1 MNWIKVISSSR
12 NLRTSVFIPPSTVTL
27 KRGSQVR
34 PAVNREFTT
43 GGPQLDYKT
52 IMCDVLVVGAGG
64 AGCRAAIEAANQNL
78 DVIMLSKEMLGKAHT
93 SMAEGGYNV
102 SLGNVDPDDNPET
115 HFKDTIVGG
124 NYLNNQKLAEILVN
138 NAAQRIFD
146 LEDMGAVFD
155 RTPEGKIA
163 QRPFGKQSWRR
174 TAYSSDRT
182 GSEIMVTLTE
192 GIRKSSVRVFDEVFA
207 TKLLVTDGTISGVCA
222 VDLKY
227 GDYLV
232 FRAKS
237 VVMATGGAG
246 RIFKVTSNA
255 QLDVGDGY
263 GMAYE
268 AGCDMIDME
277 MIQFHPTGMVKPESA
292 KGRLVTEAVRGEGGI
307 LLNNKGER
315 FMNRYYPEVMELA
328 GRDQVTRS
336 IMTEVMEGRGSPDG
350 GVYLSIAHLPRSI
363 IDFRLESMVE
373 QFEDAGVD
381 IRNEP
386 MQVSPTAHHF
396 MGGIRINEHATTT
409 IPGLFAAGE
418 CTGGVHGGNRLG
430 GNALADTQVFG
441 AVSGE
446 SAARFAKETKHL
458 GVNHD
463 EILKEFER
471 LEVMLSRKEGIS
483 PSDGRVELTEL
494 MWEKVQIFRKEED
507 LEYAVRELRRIEE
520 KVVPNIKVDVPVKRF
535 NPGWH
540 QAIEFVH
547 MVTTARMVAEAA
559 LMRKGSRGAH
569 FRVDG
574 DPNDKGYYNIVI
586 SKGKDGKMHLEKED
600 LVITKITP
608 P

>member
-1 MNWIKVISSSR
+1 M
-12 NLRTSVFIPPSTVTL
+12 
-27 KRGSQVR
+27 
-34 PAVNREFTT
+34 
-43 GGPQLDYKT
+43 DYKT

-64 AGCRAAIEAANQNL
+64 AGCRAAIEASKHNL
-78 DVIMLSKEMLGKAHT
+78 DVIILSKELLGKAHT
-93 SMAEGGYNV
+93 AMAEGGYNV
-102 SLGNVDPDDNPET
+102 SLGNVDPDDNPDT

-124 NYLNNQKLAEILVN
+124 NYLNNQKLAEILVRD
-138 NAAQRIFD
+138 APQRIFD

-174 TAYSSDRT
+174 TAYASDRT
-182 GSEIMVTLTE
+182 GSEIMVTLIE
-192 GIRKSSVRVFDEVFA
+192 GVRKTSVRVFDEVFA
-207 TKLLVTDGTISGVCA
+207 TKLLVADGKISGVCA

-246 RIFKVTSNA
+246 RIFSVTSNA

-268 AGCDMIDME
+268 AGCEMIDME

-328 GRDQVTRS
+328 GRDQVARS
-336 IMTEVMEGRGSPDG
+336 IMTEVKEGRGSPDG

-363 IDFRLESMVE
+363 IEFRLESMIE

-381 IRNEP
+381 IREEP

-396 MGGIRINEHATTT
+396 MGGIKIDENSSTN
-409 IPGLFAAGE
+409 ISGLYAAGE

-430 GNALADTQVFG
+430 GNALADTQVYG
-441 AVSGE
+441 ALAGE
-446 SAARFAKETKHL
+446 NAANYAKNEHHL
-458 GVNHD
+458 GVNRE
-463 EILKEFER
+463 EIQEEFVR
-471 LEVMLSRKEGIS
+471 LESMLKRKEGIS
-483 PSDGRVELTEL
+483 PADARDELTEL
-494 MWEKVQIFRKEED
+494 MWTKVQIFRKEE
-507 LEYAVRELRRIEE
+507 EMQYAVHELKRIEKE
-520 KVVPNIKVDVPVKRF
+520 VVPNIKVDVPVKRF

-540 QAIEFVH
+540 QAIEFAH

-559 LMRKGSRGAH
+559 VIRKGSRGAH
-569 FRVDG
+569 FRVDA

-586 SKGKDGKMHLEKED
+586 RKGKDGKMELRKDD

>member
-1 MNWIKVISSSR
+1 
-12 NLRTSVFIPPSTVTL
+12 
-27 KRGSQVR
+27 
-34 PAVNREFTT
+34 
-43 GGPQLDYKT
+43 
-52 IMCDVLVVGAGG
+52 MCDVLVVGAGG
-64 AGCRAAIEAANQNL
+64 AGCRAAIEASRHNL
-78 DVIMLSKEMLGKAHT
+78 DVIMLSKELLGKAHT
-93 SMAEGGYNV
+93 AMAEGGYNV
-102 SLGNVDPDDNPET
+102 SLGNVDPDDDPET

-124 NYLNNQKLAEILVN
+124 NYLNNQKLAEILVR
-138 NAAQRIFD
+138 NASQRIFD

-163 QRPFGKQSWRR
+163 QRTFGKQSWRR
-174 TAYSSDRT
+174 TAYASDRT
-182 GSEIMVTLTE
+182 GSEIMVTLIE
-192 GIRKSSVRVFDEVFA
+192 GVRKSSVRVFDEVFA
-207 TKLLVTDGTISGVCA
+207 TRLLVTNGKISGVCA

-246 RIFKVTSNA
+246 RIFSVTSNA

-268 AGCDMIDME
+268 AGCEMIDME

-328 GRDQVTRS
+328 GRDQVARS
-336 IMTEVMEGRGSPDG
+336 IMTEVKEGRGSPDG

-363 IDFRLESMVE
+363 IEFRLESMIE

-381 IRNEP
+381 IREEP

-396 MGGIRINEHATTT
+396 MGGIRIDENSGTN
-409 IPGLFAAGE
+409 ISGLYAAGE

-430 GNALADTQVFG
+430 GNALADTQVYG
-441 AVSGE
+441 ALAGE
-446 SAARFAKETKHL
+446 NASEYAKGNDHL
-458 GVNHD
+458 GVDRD
-463 EILKEFER
+463 EIQEEFVRLDSMLK
-471 LEVMLSRKEGIS
+471 RKEGIS
-483 PSDGRVELTEL
+483 PADARDELTEL
-494 MWEKVQIFRKEED
+494 MWTKVQIFRKEDEMQ
-507 LEYAVRELRRIEE
+507 YAVKELKRIEKE
-520 KVVPNIKVDVPVKRF
+520 VVPKIKVDVPVKRF

-559 LMRKGSRGAH
+559 VLRKGSRGAH
-569 FRVDG
+569 YRVDA
-574 DPNDKGYYNIVI
+574 DPNDNGYYNIVI
-586 SKGKDGKMHLEKED
+586 KKNKDGKMELRKED
-600 LVITKITP
+600 LVITSITP

>member
-1 MNWIKVISSSR
+1 M
-12 NLRTSVFIPPSTVTL
+12 
-27 KRGSQVR
+27 
-34 PAVNREFTT
+34 
-43 GGPQLDYKT
+43 DYKT

-64 AGCRAAIEAANQNL
+64 AGCRAAIEAANRNL
-78 DVIMLSKEMLGKAHT
+78 DVIIISKELLGKAHT
-93 SMAEGGYNV
+93 AMAEGGYNV

-124 NYLNNQKLAEILVN
+124 NYLNNQKLAEILVEQ
-138 NAAQRIFD
+138 ASRRVFD

-163 QRPFGKQSWRR
+163 QRTFGKQSWRR
-174 TAYSSDRT
+174 TAYASDRT

-192 GIRKSSVRVFDEVFA
+192 AIRKTSVRVFDEVFA
-207 TKLLVTDGTISGVCA
+207 TRLLVTDGKIAGVCA

-268 AGCDMIDME
+268 AGCDMVDME

-292 KGRLVTEAVRGEGGI
+292 RGRLVTEAVRGEGGI
-307 LLNNKGER
+307 LLNSEGER
-315 FMNRYYPEVMELA
+315 FMHRYYPQVMELA
-328 GRDQVTRS
+328 GRDQVARS
-336 IMTEVMEGRGSPDG
+336 IMTEVLEGRGSPDG
-350 GVYLSIAHLPRSI
+350 GAYLSIAHLPRSI
-363 IDFRLESMVE
+363 IEFRLESMIE

-386 MQVSPTAHHF
+386 MEVSPTAHHF
-396 MGGIRINEHATTT
+396 MGGIKIDVDASTT
-409 IPGLFAAGE
+409 IPGLYAAGE

-441 AVSGE
+441 AISGE
-446 SAARFAKETKHL
+446 SAAEYAKNHAHL

-463 EILKEFER
+463 EVLDEFQR
-471 LEVMLSRKEGIS
+471 LEAMLSRKEGIS
-483 PSDGRVELTEL
+483 PADARDELTEL
-494 MWEKVQIFRKEED
+494 MWSKVQIFRKEED
-507 LEYAVRELRRIEE
+507 LQEAVNELRRIEKE
-520 KVVPNIKVDVPVKRF
+520 VVPNIKVDVPLKRF

-569 FRVDG
+569 YRVDA
-574 DPNDKGYYNIVI
+574 DPNEKGYYNIVI
-586 SKGKDGKMHLEKED
+586 RKGKDGEMELEKQD

>member
-1 MNWIKVISSSR
+1 M
-12 NLRTSVFIPPSTVTL
+12 
-27 KRGSQVR
+27 
-34 PAVNREFTT
+34 
-43 GGPQLDYKT
+43 DYKT

-64 AGCRAAIEAANQNL
+64 AGCRAAIEASNHNL
-78 DVIMLSKEMLGKAHT
+78 DVIMLSKELLGKAHT
-93 SMAEGGYNV
+93 AMAEGGYNV
-102 SLGNVDPDDNPET
+102 SLGNVDPDDDPET

-124 NYLNNQKLAEILVN
+124 NYLNDQKLAEILVRD
-138 NAAQRIFD
+138 APQRIFD

-163 QRPFGKQSWRR
+163 QRVFGKQSWRR
-174 TAYSSDRT
+174 TAYASDRT

-192 GIRKSSVRVFDEVFA
+192 GIRKTAVRVFDEVFA
-207 TKLLVTDGTISGVCA
+207 TRLLVKDGKISGVCA

-246 RIFKVTSNA
+246 RIFSVTSNA

-268 AGCDMIDME
+268 TGCEMIDME

-328 GRDQVTRS
+328 GRDQVARS
-336 IMTEVMEGRGSPDG
+336 IMTEVLEGRGTPDG
-350 GVYLSIAHLPRSI
+350 GVYLSISHLPHSI
-363 IDFRLESMVE
+363 IEFRLESMIE

-381 IRNEP
+381 IREEP

-396 MGGIRINEHATTT
+396 MGGIKIDENSGTN
-409 IPGLFAAGE
+409 IPGLYASGE

-441 AVSGE
+441 ALSGE
-446 SAARFAKETKHL
+446 NAAKYAKETNHL
-458 GVNHD
+458 GVNRD
-463 EILKEFER
+463 EIKTEFER
-471 LEVMLSRKEGIS
+471 LEAMLNRKEGIS
-483 PSDGRVELTEL
+483 PANARSELTEL
-494 MWEKVQIFRKEED
+494 MWAKVQIFRKED
-507 LEYAVRELRRIEE
+507 DMQYAVKELRRIEKE
-520 KVVPNIKVDVPVKRF
+520 VVPKIKVDVPVKRF

-540 QAIEFVH
+540 QAMEFVN

-559 LMRKGSRGAH
+559 VMRKGSSGAH
-569 FRVDG
+569 YRVDA

-586 SKGKDGKMHLEKED
+586 HKGKDGKMELRKED
-600 LVITKITP
+600 VVVTKITP

>member
-1 MNWIKVISSSR
+1 M
-12 NLRTSVFIPPSTVTL
+12 
-27 KRGSQVR
+27 
-34 PAVNREFTT
+34 
-43 GGPQLDYKT
+43 DYKT

-64 AGCRAAIEAANQNL
+64 AGCRAAIEASKFNL
-78 DVIMLSKEMLGKAHT
+78 DVIMLSKELLGKAHT
-93 SMAEGGYNV
+93 AMAEGGYNV

-115 HFKDTIVGG
+115 HFKDTIEGG
-124 NYLNNQKLAEILVN
+124 NYLNNQNLAEILVRD
-138 NAAQRIFD
+138 APQRIFD

-174 TAYSSDRT
+174 TAYASDRT

-192 GIRKSSVRVFDEVFA
+192 GVRKTSVRVFDEVFA
-207 TKLLVTDGTISGVCA
+207 TRLLVTDGKISGVCA

-237 VVMATGGAG
+237 IVMATGGAG
-246 RIFKVTSNA
+246 RIFSVTSNA

-268 AGCDMIDME
+268 AGCEMIDME
-277 MIQFHPTGMVKPESA
+277 MVQFHPTGMVKPESA

-328 GRDQVTRS
+328 GRDQVSRS
-336 IMTEVMEGRGSPDG
+336 IMTEVREGRGSPDG

-363 IDFRLESMVE
+363 IEFRLESMIE

-381 IRNEP
+381 IREEP
-386 MQVSPTAHHF
+386 MEVSPTAHHF
-396 MGGIRINEHATTT
+396 MGGIKINEDSSTN
-409 IPGLFAAGE
+409 IQGLYAAGE

-441 AVSGE
+441 ALSGE
-446 SAARFAKETKHL
+446 NAAKYAKNITHL
-458 GVNHD
+458 GVDRD
-463 EILKEFER
+463 EIHEEFTR
-471 LEVMLSRKEGIS
+471 LESMLKRKEGIS
-483 PSDGRVELTEL
+483 PSEAREELTEL
-494 MWEKVQIFRKEED
+494 MWSKVQIFRKEDEMQ
-507 LEYAVRELRRIEE
+507 YAVKELRRIEKE
-520 KVVPNIKVDVPVKRF
+520 VVPKIKVDVPVKRF

-540 QAIEFVH
+540 QAIEFAH

-559 LMRKGSRGAH
+559 VMRKGSRGAH
-569 FRVDG
+569 FRVDA
-574 DPNDKGYYNIVI
+574 DPKDKGYYNII
-586 SKGKDGKMHLEKED
+586 IRKGKDGQMKLRKED

>member
-1 MNWIKVISSSR
+1 MD
-12 NLRTSVFIPPSTVTL
+12 
-27 KRGSQVR
+27 
-34 PAVNREFTT
+34 
-43 GGPQLDYKT
+43 QLPYKT
-52 IMCDVLVVGAGG
+52 ILCDVLIIGAGG
-64 AGCRAAIEAANQNL
+64 AGCRAAIEASKHNM
-78 DVIMLSKEMLGKAHT
+78 DVIMLSKELVGKAHT
-93 SMAEGGYNV
+93 AMAEGGLNV
-102 SLGNVDPDDNPET
+102 SLGNVDPDDDVDT

-124 NYLNNQKLAEILVN
+124 NYLNNQELAEILVRD
-138 NAAQRIFD
+138 APERIYD
-146 LEDMGAVFD
+146 LEEMGAVFD

-163 QRPFGKQSWRR
+163 QRTFGKQSWRR
-174 TAYSSDRT
+174 TAYASDRT

-192 GIRKSSVRVFDEVFA
+192 AIRKTSVRVFDEVFA
-207 TKLLVTDGTISGVCA
+207 TKLLVHDDRIAGVCA
-222 VDLKY
+222 IDSKY

-263 GMAYE
+263 GMAYDV
-268 AGCDMIDME
+268 GCEMMDME
-277 MIQFHPTGMVKPESA
+277 MVQFHPTGMVKPESA

-328 GRDQVTRS
+328 GRDQVARS
-336 IMTEVMEGRGSPDG
+336 IMTEVLEGRGSPDG
-350 GVYLSIAHLPRSI
+350 GAYLSISHLPAAI
-363 IDFRLESMVE
+363 IEFRLESMIE

-396 MGGIRINEHATTT
+396 MGGIKIDTDSQTT
-409 IPGLFAAGE
+409 ISGLYASGE

-441 AVSGE
+441 ALSGE
-446 SAARFAKETKHL
+446 KAAKFAKEHEHT
-458 GVNHD
+458 GVD
-463 EILKEFER
+463 RDSIQEEFQR
-471 LEVMLSRKEGIS
+471 LETMLQRKEGIS
-483 PSDGRVELTEL
+483 PADARKELTEL
-494 MWEKVQIFRKEED
+494 MWEKVQIFRNEED
-507 LEYAVRELRRIEE
+507 MAYAVKELRRIEE
-520 KVVPNIKVDVPVKRF
+520 SVVPKIKVDIPTKRF

-540 QAIEFVH
+540 QAIEFGH
-547 MVTTARMVAEAA
+547 MVKTARMVAEAA
-559 LMRKGSRGAH
+559 FMRKGNRGAH
-569 FRVDG
+569 YRVDS

-586 SKGKDGKMHLEKED
+586 HKGKDGKMDLRKED
-600 LVITKITP
+600 IAITKITP

>member
-1 MNWIKVISSSR
+1 
-12 NLRTSVFIPPSTVTL
+12 LD
-27 KRGSQVR
+27 
-34 PAVNREFTT
+34 
-43 GGPQLDYKT
+43 QLPYKT
-52 IMCDVLVVGAGG
+52 ILCDVLIIGAGG
-64 AGCRAAIEAANQNL
+64 AGCRAAIEASKHNM
-78 DVIMLSKEMLGKAHT
+78 DVIMLSKELVGKAHT
-93 SMAEGGYNV
+93 AMAEGGLNV
-102 SLGNVDPDDNPET
+102 SLGNVDPDDDVDT

-124 NYLNNQKLAEILVN
+124 NYLNNQELAEILVRD
-138 NAAQRIFD
+138 APERIYD
-146 LEDMGAVFD
+146 LEEMGAVFD

-163 QRPFGKQSWRR
+163 QRTFGKQSWRR
-174 TAYSSDRT
+174 TAYASDRT

-192 GIRKSSVRVFDEVFA
+192 AIRKTSVRVFDEVFA
-207 TKLLVTDGTISGVCA
+207 TKLLVHDDRIAGVCA
-222 VDLKY
+222 IDSKY

-263 GMAYE
+263 GMAYDV
-268 AGCDMIDME
+268 GCEMMDME
-277 MIQFHPTGMVKPESA
+277 MVQFHPTGMVKPESA

-328 GRDQVTRS
+328 GRDQVARS
-336 IMTEVMEGRGSPDG
+336 IMTEVLEGRGSPDG
-350 GVYLSIAHLPRSI
+350 GAYLSISHLPAAI
-363 IDFRLESMVE
+363 IEFRLESMIE

-396 MGGIRINEHATTT
+396 MGGIKIDTDSQTT
-409 IPGLFAAGE
+409 ISGLYASGE

-441 AVSGE
+441 ALSGE
-446 SAARFAKETKHL
+446 KAAKFAKEHEHT
-458 GVNHD
+458 GVD
-463 EILKEFER
+463 RDSIQEEFQR
-471 LEVMLSRKEGIS
+471 LETMLQRKEGIS
-483 PSDGRVELTEL
+483 PADARKELTEL
-494 MWEKVQIFRKEED
+494 MWEKVQIFRNEED
-507 LEYAVRELRRIEE
+507 MAYAVKELRRIEE
-520 KVVPNIKVDVPVKRF
+520 SVVPKIKVDIPTKRF

-540 QAIEFVH
+540 QAIEFGH
-547 MVTTARMVAEAA
+547 MVKTARMVAEAA
-559 LMRKGSRGAH
+559 FMRKGNRGAH
-569 FRVDG
+569 YRVDS

-586 SKGKDGKMHLEKED
+586 HKGKDGKMDLRKED
-600 LVITKITP
+600 IAITKITP

>member
-1 MNWIKVISSSR
+1 
-12 NLRTSVFIPPSTVTL
+12 
-27 KRGSQVR
+27 
-34 PAVNREFTT
+34 
-43 GGPQLDYKT
+43 
-52 IMCDVLVVGAGG
+52 MCDVLVVGAGG
-64 AGCRAAIEAANQNL
+64 AGCRAAIEAANRNL
-78 DVIMLSKEMLGKAHT
+78 DVIIISKELLGKAHT
-93 SMAEGGYNV
+93 AMAEGGYNV

-124 NYLNNQKLAEILVN
+124 NYLNNQKLAEILVEQ
-138 NAAQRIFD
+138 ASRRVFD

-163 QRPFGKQSWRR
+163 QRTFGKQSWRR
-174 TAYSSDRT
+174 TAYASDRT

-192 GIRKSSVRVFDEVFA
+192 AIRKTSVRVFDEVFA
-207 TKLLVTDGTISGVCA
+207 TRLLVTDGKIAGVCA

-268 AGCDMIDME
+268 AGCDMVDME

-292 KGRLVTEAVRGEGGI
+292 RGRLVTEAVRGEGGI
-307 LLNNKGER
+307 LLNSEGER
-315 FMNRYYPEVMELA
+315 FMHRYYPQVMELA
-328 GRDQVTRS
+328 GRDQVARS
-336 IMTEVMEGRGSPDG
+336 IMTEVLEGRGSPDG
-350 GVYLSIAHLPRSI
+350 GAYLSIAHLPRSI
-363 IDFRLESMVE
+363 IEFRLESMIE

-386 MQVSPTAHHF
+386 MEVSPTAHHF
-396 MGGIRINEHATTT
+396 MGGIKIDVDASTT
-409 IPGLFAAGE
+409 IPGLYAAGE

-441 AVSGE
+441 AISGE
-446 SAARFAKETKHL
+446 SAAEYAKNHAHL

-463 EILKEFER
+463 EVLEEFQR
-471 LEVMLSRKEGIS
+471 LEAMLSRKEGIS
-483 PSDGRVELTEL
+483 PADARDELTEL
-494 MWEKVQIFRKEED
+494 MWSKVQIFRKEED
-507 LEYAVRELRRIEE
+507 LQEAVNELRRIEKE
-520 KVVPNIKVDVPVKRF
+520 VVPNIKVDVPLKRF

-569 FRVDG
+569 YRVDA
-574 DPNDKGYYNIVI
+574 DPNEKGYYNIVI
-586 SKGKDGKMHLEKED
+586 RKGKDGEMELEKQD

>member
-1 MNWIKVISSSR
+1 
-12 NLRTSVFIPPSTVTL
+12 
-27 KRGSQVR
+27 
-34 PAVNREFTT
+34 
-43 GGPQLDYKT
+43 LDYKT

-64 AGCRAAIEAANQNL
+64 AGCRAAIEASRHNL
-78 DVIMLSKEMLGKAHT
+78 DVIMLSKELLGKAHT
-93 SMAEGGYNV
+93 AMAEGGYNV

-124 NYLNNQKLAEILVN
+124 NYLNNQNLAEILVRD
-138 NAAQRIFD
+138 APQRIFD

-163 QRPFGKQSWRR
+163 QRTFGKQSWRR
-174 TAYSSDRT
+174 TAYASDRT

-192 GIRKSSVRVFDEVFA
+192 GIRKTSVRVFDEVFA
-207 TKLLVTDGTISGVCA
+207 TRLLTTDGKISGVCA

-246 RIFKVTSNA
+246 RIFSVTSNA

-268 AGCDMIDME
+268 AGCEMIDME

-328 GRDQVTRS
+328 GRDQVARS
-336 IMTEVMEGRGSPDG
+336 IMTEVLEGRGSPDG
-350 GVYLSIAHLPRSI
+350 GVYLSISHLPRSI
-363 IDFRLESMVE
+363 IEFRLESMIE

-381 IRNEP
+381 IREEP

-396 MGGIRINEHATTT
+396 MGGIKIDENSSTN
-409 IPGLFAAGE
+409 IPGLYASGE

-430 GNALADTQVFG
+430 GNALADTQVYG
-441 AVSGE
+441 ALSGE
-446 SAARFAKETKHL
+446 NAAHYAKKTAHL
-458 GVNHD
+458 GVD
-463 EILKEFER
+463 REEIKTEFER
-471 LEVMLSRKEGIS
+471 LEAMLNRKEGIS
-483 PSDGRVELTEL
+483 PSDARDELTKL
-494 MWEKVQIFRKEED
+494 MWAKVQIFRKEDEMQ
-507 LEYAVRELRRIEE
+507 YAVDELRRIE
-520 KVVPNIKVDVPVKRF
+520 KDVVPKIKVDVPMKRF

-559 LMRKGSRGAH
+559 VMRKGSRGAH
-569 FRVDG
+569 YRVDA

-586 SKGKDGKMHLEKED
+586 RKGKDDKMELRKED

>member
-1 MNWIKVISSSR
+1 M
-12 NLRTSVFIPPSTVTL
+12 
-27 KRGSQVR
+27 
-34 PAVNREFTT
+34 
-43 GGPQLDYKT
+43 DYKT

-64 AGCRAAIEAANQNL
+64 AGCRAAIEASNHNL
-78 DVIMLSKEMLGKAHT
+78 DVIMLSKELLGKAHT
-93 SMAEGGYNV
+93 AMAEGGYNV

-124 NYLNNQKLAEILVN
+124 NYLNNQKLAEILVRD
-138 NAAQRIFD
+138 APQRIFD

-163 QRPFGKQSWRR
+163 QRTFGKQSWRR
-174 TAYSSDRT
+174 TAYASDRT

-207 TKLLVTDGTISGVCA
+207 TKLLVTDGKISGVCA

-232 FRAKS
+232 FRAKA

-246 RIFKVTSNA
+246 RIFSVTSNA

-268 AGCDMIDME
+268 AGCEMMDME

-328 GRDQVTRS
+328 GRDQVARS
-336 IMTEVMEGRGSPDG
+336 IMTEVREGRGSPDG

-363 IDFRLESMVE
+363 IEFRLESMID

-381 IRNEP
+381 IREEP

-396 MGGIRINEHATTT
+396 MGGIKIDENSATN
-409 IPGLFAAGE
+409 IPGLYAAGE

-441 AVSGE
+441 ALSGE
-446 SAARFAKETKHL
+446 NAAKYAKRTTHQGINRE
-458 GVNHD
+458 
-463 EILKEFER
+463 EIVSEFEK
-471 LEVMLSRKEGIS
+471 LEAMLNRKEGIS
-483 PSDGRVELTEL
+483 PADARDELTEL
-494 MWEKVQIFRKEED
+494 MWNKVQIFRKEDEMQ
-507 LEYAVRELRRIEE
+507 YAIKELRRIEKE
-520 KVVPNIKVDVPVKRF
+520 IVPKIKVDVPVKRF

-540 QAIEFVH
+540 QAIEFAH

-559 LMRKGSRGAH
+559 VMRKGSRGAH
-569 FRVDG
+569 YRVDA
-574 DPNDKGYYNIVI
+574 DRNDKGYYNII
-586 SKGKDGKMHLEKED
+586 IRKGKEGEMELRKED

>member
-1 MNWIKVISSSR
+1 
-12 NLRTSVFIPPSTVTL
+12 
-27 KRGSQVR
+27 
-34 PAVNREFTT
+34 
-43 GGPQLDYKT
+43 LDYKT

-64 AGCRAAIEAANQNL
+64 AGCRAAIEASRHNL
-78 DVIMLSKEMLGKAHT
+78 DVIMLSKELLGKAHT
-93 SMAEGGYNV
+93 AMAEGGYNV
-102 SLGNVDPDDNPET
+102 SLGNVDPDDDPET

-124 NYLNNQKLAEILVN
+124 NYLNNQKLAEILVR
-138 NAAQRIFD
+138 NASQRIFD

-163 QRPFGKQSWRR
+163 QRTFGKQSWRR
-174 TAYSSDRT
+174 TAYASDRT
-182 GSEIMVTLTE
+182 GSEIMVTLIE
-192 GIRKSSVRVFDEVFA
+192 GVRKSSVRVFDEVFA
-207 TKLLVTDGTISGVCA
+207 TRLLVTNGKISGVCA

-246 RIFKVTSNA
+246 RIFSVTSNA

-268 AGCDMIDME
+268 AGCEMIDME

-328 GRDQVTRS
+328 GRDQVARS
-336 IMTEVMEGRGSPDG
+336 IMTEVKEGRGSPDG

-363 IDFRLESMVE
+363 IEFRLESMIE

-381 IRNEP
+381 IREEP

-396 MGGIRINEHATTT
+396 MGGIRIDENSGTN
-409 IPGLFAAGE
+409 ISGLYAAGE

-430 GNALADTQVFG
+430 GNALADTQVYG
-441 AVSGE
+441 ALAGE
-446 SAARFAKETKHL
+446 NASEYAKGNDHL
-458 GVNHD
+458 GVDRD
-463 EILKEFER
+463 EIQEEFVRLDSMLK
-471 LEVMLSRKEGIS
+471 RKEGIS
-483 PSDGRVELTEL
+483 PADARDELTEL
-494 MWEKVQIFRKEED
+494 MWTKVQIFRKEDEMQ
-507 LEYAVRELRRIEE
+507 YAVKELKRIEKE
-520 KVVPNIKVDVPVKRF
+520 VVPKIKVDVPVKRF

-559 LMRKGSRGAH
+559 VLRKGSRGAH
-569 FRVDG
+569 YRVDA
-574 DPNDKGYYNIVI
+574 DPNDNGYYNIVI
-586 SKGKDGKMHLEKED
+586 KKNKDGKMELRKED
-600 LVITKITP
+600 LVITSITP

>member
-1 MNWIKVISSSR
+1 
-12 NLRTSVFIPPSTVTL
+12 L
-27 KRGSQVR
+27 
-34 PAVNREFTT
+34 E
-43 GGPQLDYKT
+43 YKT

-64 AGCRAAIEAANQNL
+64 AGCRAAIEAAKHNL
-78 DVIMLSKEMLGKAHT
+78 DVIMLSKELLGKAHT
-93 SMAEGGYNV
+93 AMAEGGYNV

-115 HFKDTIVGG
+115 HFKDTITGG
-124 NYLNNQKLAEILVN
+124 NYLNNQHLAQVLVDQ
-138 NAAQRIFD
+138 AAQRVFD

-163 QRPFGKQSWRR
+163 QRPFGKQTWRR
-174 TAYSSDRT
+174 TAYASDRT

-192 GIRKSSVRVFDEVFA
+192 AIRKTSVRVFDEIFA
-207 TKLLVTDGTISGVCA
+207 TKLLVIDGAISGVCA

-232 FRAKS
+232 FRAKA

-277 MIQFHPTGMVKPESA
+277 MVQFHPTGMVKPESA

-307 LLNNKGER
+307 LLNNKGDR
-315 FMNRYYPEVMELA
+315 FMDHYYPEVMELA
-328 GRDQVTRS
+328 GRDQVARS
-336 IMTEVMEGRGSPDG
+336 IMTEVLEGRGSPDG

-373 QFEDAGVD
+373 QFEDAGID

-396 MGGIRINEHATTT
+396 MGGIRIDEHAATT
-409 IPGLFAAGE
+409 ISGLFAAGE

-441 AVSGE
+441 AIAGE
-446 SAARFAKETKHL
+446 SAAEFARHAKHL
-458 GVNHD
+458 GVNRD

-471 LEVMLSRKEGIS
+471 LEDMLSRKEGVS
-483 PSDGRVELTEL
+483 PSDARAELTEL

-507 LEYAVRELRRIEE
+507 MQYAVKELRRIEE
-520 KVVPNIKVDVPVKRF
+520 EVVPHIKVDVPVKRF

-559 LMRKGSRGAH
+559 VMRKGSRGAH
-569 FRVDG
+569 FRVDA
-574 DPNDKGYYNIVI
+574 DKNDKGYYNIVI
-586 SKGKDGKMHLEKED
+586 RKGKDGKMQLQKKD

>member
-1 MNWIKVISSSR
+1 M
-12 NLRTSVFIPPSTVTL
+12 
-27 KRGSQVR
+27 
-34 PAVNREFTT
+34 
-43 GGPQLDYKT
+43 DYKT

-64 AGCRAAIEAANQNL
+64 AGCRAAIEASKHNL
-78 DVIMLSKEMLGKAHT
+78 DVIMLSKELLGKAHT
-93 SMAEGGYNV
+93 AMAEGGYNV

-138 NAAQRIFD
+138 DAPQRIFD

-174 TAYSSDRT
+174 TAYASDRT
-182 GSEIMVTLTE
+182 GSEIMVTLVE
-192 GIRKSSVRVFDEVFA
+192 GVRKSSVRVFDEVFS
-207 TKLLVTDGTISGVCA
+207 TKLLVTDGKISGVCA

-246 RIFKVTSNA
+246 RIFSVTSNA

-268 AGCDMIDME
+268 AGCEMIDME
-277 MIQFHPTGMVKPESA
+277 MVQFHPTGMVKPESA
-292 KGRLVTEAVRGEGGI
+292 RGRLVTEAVRGEGGI

-315 FMNRYYPEVMELA
+315 FMNRYYPQVMELA
-328 GRDQVTRS
+328 GRDQVARS
-336 IMTEVMEGRGSPDG
+336 IMTEVKEGRGSPDG

-363 IDFRLESMVE
+363 IEFRLESMIE

-381 IRNEP
+381 IREEP

-396 MGGIRINEHATTT
+396 MGGIKIDEDSSTN
-409 IPGLFAAGE
+409 IQGLYAAGE

-441 AVSGE
+441 AKSGE
-446 SAARFAKETKHL
+446 SAAEYAKSTTHL
-458 GVNHD
+458 GVNRD
-463 EILKEFER
+463 EINEEFTR
-471 LEVMLSRKEGIS
+471 LELMLKRKEGVS
-483 PSDGRVELTEL
+483 PADARHELTEL
-494 MWEKVQIFRKEED
+494 MWSKVQIFRKEDEMQ
-507 LEYAVRELRRIEE
+507 YAVKELRRIQKE
-520 KVVPNIKVDVPVKRF
+520 VVPMIKVDVPVKRF

-540 QAIEFVH
+540 QAIEFAH

-559 LMRKGSRGAH
+559 VIRKGSRGAH
-569 FRVDG
+569 FRVDA
-574 DPNDKGYYNIVI
+574 DPKDKGYYNIVI
-586 SKGKDGKMHLEKED
+586 HKGKEGEMELRKED